1 MTFQEIATRL
11 QAAFPDAVVEV
22 KSEGVVQPSVKVAP
36 GKLRDVALAL
46 RSDPDFSF
54 DYLMCLSGV
63 DLGKETLGVV
73 YHLSSM
79 THRHKITVRTD
90 VPASE
95 PRVPT
100 VSDIWP
106 TANWH
111 EREAWDLV
119 GVIFMNHPDL
129 RRILL
134 PEDYPGH
141 PLRKDFKV
149 PEFYNGM
156 KVPY

>member
-1 MTFQEIATRL
+1 MTFQEIASRL

-22 KSEGVVQPSVKVAP
+22 KSEGVVEPSVKVAP

-46 RSDPDFSF
+46 RSDPDLKF

-73 YHLSSM
+73 YHLGSM
-79 THRHKITVRTD
+79 EHRHKITVRTD
-90 VPASE
+90 VPAAE

-111 EREAWDLV
+111 EREAWSASCSRATPTS
-119 GVIFMNHPDL
+119 GGSSCP
-129 RRILL
+129 RITRATRSARTSRC
-134 PEDYPGH
+134 PS
-141 PLRKDFKV
+141 FI
-149 PEFYNGM
+149 M
-156 KVPY
+156 A